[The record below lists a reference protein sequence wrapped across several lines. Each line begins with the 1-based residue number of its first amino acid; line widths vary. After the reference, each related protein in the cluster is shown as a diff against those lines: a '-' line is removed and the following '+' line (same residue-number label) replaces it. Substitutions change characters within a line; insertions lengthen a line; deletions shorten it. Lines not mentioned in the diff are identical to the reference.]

1 MYGLSISDEELA
13 KCICP
18 CIKPEKISECACPT
32 CTDIE
37 CEVRA
42 LRDAM
47 GCDACQ
53 DGPWATSLSSI
64 NSFERAI
71 SCADEEFPCMERA
84 ESSEPFKIRP
94 LRCCVKPG
102 EVPDVE
108 PSSRCT
114 LASKLP
120 HGACSCFSDKSL
132 DRKWTWLKRQETIEG
147 KNNYKIT
154 IRLRTYEGTVREL
167 NASVMK
173 SAPQMACVV
182 SRRQFHLDCDNFLGL
197 CEAVLI
203 ADFFTAMVLGSGYK
217 STCETDATSTLYVVL
232 VLYKKNGNEVQLRAL
247 LGISRH

>member
-1 MYGLSISDEELA
+1 
-13 KCICP
+13 
-18 CIKPEKISECACPT
+18 
-32 CTDIE
+32 
-37 CEVRA
+37 
-42 LRDAM
+42 M

-53 DGPWATSLSSI
+53 GGPWATALSSI
-64 NSFERAI
+64 NSFKRAI
-71 SCADEEFPCMERA
+71 SCADEEIPCMERA

-94 LRCCVKPG
+94 LRCYVKPG

-108 PSSRCT
+108 PCSRCT

-120 HGACSCFSDKSL
+120 HGACSCFSDESL
-132 DRKWTWLKRQETIEG
+132 DHKWTWLKRQETIEG
-147 KNNYKIT
+147 KNNDKIT